1 MWSRLL
7 LAIDQY
13 ESGQT
18 ALAFTAGLAIATD
31 SNVRV
36 LHLREL
42 ALGPRVPPL
51 ETPND
56 AQLLVDGAT
65 LSLRLAGVGAEGQAR
80 SVRADRVAHGIV
92 EESVEWRCDAIV
104 LGSRRL
110 RGVDRLSG
118 RGVREHVL
126 RLSSLPVITAPPAA
140 DNGVHSPAWL
150 RRGMADRREA
160 GMPLRPTG

>member
-80 SVRADRVAHGIV
+80 SVRATA
-92 EESVEWRCDAIV
+92 
-104 LGSRRL
+104 SRTASSRS
-110 RGVDRLSG
+110 RSSG
-118 RGVREHVL
+118 GATR
-126 RLSSLPVITAPPAA
+126 SSSARAGCAASTAFRDEGCASTCSASPPC
-140 DNGVHSPAWL
+140 
-150 RRGMADRREA
+150 R
-160 GMPLRPTG
+160 